1 MANDDTKPAGNMSA
15 VISKMTGNKSIRTK
29 LIFHFVIITLI
40 LGLLMGIY
48 LNFVQ
53 SKILHD
59 ELERNGVTLAMQL
72 SESSINPML
81 TDNYVNL
88 QWLVENVAAT
98 EKDVL
103 YVFILDDN
111 RNVVAH
117 TFQNGFPYQLQ
128 YINSPSSEAETLLL
142 DTEYGLVTDVS
153 YPVLNGQSGEI
164 HVGMSHARV
173 SASILQS
180 NLILML
186 FMLLLMVVG
195 ISGSYFSAGK
205 IFSPIAAL
213 NMGVVEF
220 GKGNLEQKVVITSE
234 DEIGDLARSFNE
246 MADHIRSL
254 IADKEHYLREIL
266 ETRNY
271 LNTIISGSR
280 DGILVLDSRE
290 AIEFCNEAF
299 CVISGFEKYEVIGD
313 SMLNHVPSF
322 KKHLNAAPNAKNVNL
337 FGEANII
344 LKDGSVSPLFLSI
357 QSIDY
362 QGDLKYVVIAR
373 DISEQKEF
381 ESLKNNIISNISH
394 ELRTPLNIMRGFME
408 IAITEDEKEKRN
420 AFLARSIE
428 AADRQNWMIQ
438 DLLEVASALNGHD
451 KITLT
456 KESINNVL
464 YAALDSLGS
473 KITFAGITVIRNTD
487 HDHMVHADPEKLKY
501 ALVKILDNA
510 IKFNIKNGTI
520 EVGTRS
526 YGDLIEV
533 YIHDTGIG
541 IDKKYMGRIFEKFYQ
556 IDSSSTRKYGGTGL
570 GLSIAREIVLGH
582 GGNIWLESE
591 PGKGSTFHVTIK
603 SCACTPKKEVPALQP
618 LLN

>member
-1 MANDDTKPAGNMSA
+1 MADDDTKPAGNMSA

-72 SESSINPML
+72 SESSINPVL

-88 QWLVENVAAT
+88 QWLVENVVAT

-103 YVFILDDN
+103 YVFILDED

-128 YINSPSSEAETLLL
+128 YINSPSPEAETLLL

-173 SASILQS
+173 SAAVLQL
-180 NLILML
+180 NMILML
-186 FMLLLMVVG
+186 FMLLLMAVG

-234 DEIGDLARSFNE
+234 DEVGDLARSFNE

-313 SMLNHVPSF
+313 GILNYVPAF
-322 KKHLNAAPNAKNVNL
+322 KMHLNAAPSAKNVNL
-337 FGEANII
+337 FAEANII

-394 ELRTPLNIMRGFME
+394 ELKTPLNIMRGFME
-408 IAITEDEKEKRN
+408 VAITEDEKEKRN

-438 DLLEVASALNGHD
+438 DLLEVAAALNGHD
-451 KITLT
+451 KIILA

-464 YAALDSLGS
+464 CAALDSLRS

-487 HDHMVHADPEKLKY
+487 HDHMVHVDAEKLKY
-501 ALVKILDNA
+501 ALMKILDNA

-533 YIHDTGIG
+533 YIRDTGIG

-591 PGKGSTFHVTIK
+591 PGKGSTFHVTLK
-603 SCACTPKKEVPALQP
+603 SCAYAPEKEVPALQP

>member
-1 MANDDTKPAGNMSA
+1 MNDHTMPVGNMLTP
-15 VISKMTGNKSIRTK
+15 ISNVVKNKSIRTR
-29 LIFHFVIITLI
+29 LVLHFVTITLV
-40 LGLLMGIY
+40 LGIFMGIY
-48 LNFVQ
+48 LNVVQ
-53 SKILHD
+53 SKTLHD
-59 ELERNGVTLAMQL
+59 ELERSGVNLVMQL

-88 QWLVENVAAT
+88 QWLVENVVAT

-103 YVFILDDN
+103 YVFILDEN

-117 TFQNGFPYQLQ
+117 TFQNGFPDQLQ
-128 YINSPSSEAETLLL
+128 YMNIPSSEAGTLLL
-142 DTEYGLVTDVS
+142 DTEHGLVTDAS
-153 YPVLNGQSGEI
+153 AHILGGRNGEV
-164 HVGMSHARV
+164 HVGMSHTRV
-173 SASILQS
+173 NAAVLQS
-180 NLILML
+180 NVVLIL
-186 FMLLLMVVG
+186 FMLLLTAIG

-220 GKGNLEQKVVITSE
+220 GKGNLEQKVIITSE

-246 MADHIRSL
+246 MAGHIRSL
-254 IADKEHYLREIL
+254 IADKEQYLREIL

-271 LNTIISGSR
+271 LDTIISGSR
-280 DGILVLDSRE
+280 DGILVLDSRA

-313 SMLNHVPSF
+313 GILNYIPAF
-322 KKHLNAAPNAKNVNL
+322 KKHLNAAPSAQKVNL
-337 FGEANII
+337 FAEANII
-344 LKDGSVSPLFLSI
+344 LQDGSVTPLFLSI
-357 QSIDY
+357 QSIDH

-438 DLLEVASALNGHD
+438 DLLEVASTLNGHD
-451 KITLT
+451 KIILV

-464 YAALDSLGS
+464 CAALDALRS
-473 KITFAGITVIRNTD
+473 KIAFAGITVIRNTEQD
-487 HDHMVHADPEKLKY
+487 HIVHADAEKLKY
-501 ALVKILDNA
+501 ALMKVLDNA
-510 IKFNIKNGTI
+510 VKFNIKNGTI
-520 EVGTRS
+520 EVGTHS

-556 IDSSSTRKYGGTGL
+556 VDSSSTRKYGGTGL
-570 GLSIAREIVLGH
+570 GLSIARDIVLGH

-591 PGKGSTFHVTIK
+591 PGQGSTFHVTVK
-603 SCACTPKKEVPALQP
+603 SYGSAPEKEVSAVQP

>member
-1 MANDDTKPAGNMSA
+1 MNDHAIGNMSA
-15 VISKMTGNKSIRTK
+15 SISKLTGNRSIRTK

-53 SKILHD
+53 SKTLHD
-59 ELERNGVTLAMQL
+59 ELERNGITLAMQL

-103 YVFILDDN
+103 YVFILDEN

-117 TFQNGFPYQLQ
+117 TFQNGFPDQLQ
-128 YINSPSSEAETLLL
+128 YINSPSSEAGTLLL
-142 DTEYGLVTDVS
+142 DTEYGFVTDVS
-153 YPVLNGQSGEI
+153 YPVLDGRSGEV

-173 SASILQS
+173 NASVFQS
-180 NLILML
+180 NVFLIL
-186 FMLLLMVVG
+186 FMLLLLSIG
-195 ISGSYFSAGK
+195 ISGSYFSAK
-205 IFSPIAAL
+205 KLFSPIAAL
-213 NMGVVEF
+213 DRGVVEF
-220 GKGNLEQKVVITSE
+220 GKGNLEQKVVVSSQ
-234 DEIGDLARSFNE
+234 DEIGNLSRSFNE
-246 MADHIRSL
+246 MADRIRSL
-254 IADKEHYLREIL
+254 IADKEQYSREIL

-280 DGILVLDSRE
+280 DGILVLDSKTTV
-290 AIEFCNEAF
+290 EFCNEAF
-299 CVISGFEKYEVIGD
+299 CDISGFMKCEVLGD
-313 SMLNHVPSF
+313 DILNYIPAF
-322 KKHLNAAPNAKNVNL
+322 KKHLNASPAAKKVNQL
-337 FGEANII
+337 VEANII
-344 LKDGSVSPLFLSI
+344 TRDGSVTPLFLSI

-362 QGDLKYVVIAR
+362 QGDLKYVLIAR
-373 DISEQKEF
+373 DISEQKEV

-408 IAITEDEKEKRN
+408 IAITEDDKEKRT
-420 AFLARSIE
+420 AFLAKSIE

-438 DLLEVASALNGHD
+438 DLLEVSSALNGTD
-451 KITLT
+451 RISLT
-456 KESINNVL
+456 KAGINNII
-464 YAALDSLGS
+464 YASLDTLKS
-473 KITFAGITVIRNTD
+473 KIAFAGIKVIRNTEKD
-487 HDHMVHADPEKLKY
+487 HIVHADPEKLKY
-501 ALVKILDNA
+501 ALTKILDNA

-526 YGDLIEV
+526 YGDFIEV

-541 IDKKYMGRIFEKFYQ
+541 IDKKHMGRIFERFYQ

-570 GLSIAREIVLGH
+570 GLSIARDIVLGH

-591 PGKGSTFHVTIK
+591 PGKGSTFHITVK
-603 SCACTPKKEVPALQP
+603 RYVSTPAMDVNALQP
-618 LLN
+618 ALN